1 MIPST
6 TGIPSRIDLHQ
17 KTKIFKIMF
26 GKMFFRLLSESK
38 KVSYLHEQGTML
50 GTRLKNG
57 RKAYLYMLKDFC
69 VEVIF
74 KQDNVDLSLEKV
86 RTFDSVKEF
95 NSYLEKE
102 FRTAF

>member
-17 KTKIFKIMF
+17 KTKIFKVMI
-26 GKMFFRLLSESK
+26 GRMFFRLLSESK
-38 KVSYLHEQGTML
+38 KVAYIHEQGTML

-74 KQDNVDLSLEKV
+74 KQDNIDLTPERV
-86 RTFDSVKEF
+86 TTFDSVKEF
-95 NSYLEKE
+95 NNYLEKE
-102 FRTAF
+102 FRAAF

>member
-1 MIPST
+1 MIPLT
-6 TGIPSRIDLHQ
+6 TDITSRIDLHQ
-17 KTKIFKIMF
+17 KTKIFKVMI

-38 KVSYLHEQGTML
+38 KVAYLHEQGTIL
-50 GTRLKNG
+50 GTRIKNG

-74 KQDNVDLSLEKV
+74 KQDNIDLSPEKV
-86 RTFDSVKEF
+86 TTFDSVKEF
-95 NSYLEKE
+95 NSYLERE

>member
-1 MIPST
+1 MI
-6 TGIPSRIDLHQ
+6 GR
-17 KTKIFKIMF
+17 
-26 GKMFFRLLSESK
+26 MFFRLLSESK
-38 KVSYLHEQGTML
+38 KVAYLHEQGTIL
-50 GTRLKNG
+50 GTRIKNG

-74 KQDNVDLSLEKV
+74 KQDNTELSPEKV
-86 RTFDSVKEF
+86 TTFDSVKEF

>member
-17 KTKIFKIMF
+17 KTKILKVMI
-26 GKMFFRLLSESK
+26 GRMFFRLLSESK
-38 KVSYLHEQGTML
+38 KVAQLHEQGTML

-74 KQDNVDLSLEKV
+74 KQDNVDLSAE
-86 RTFDSVKEF
+86 RITTFDNVKEF

-102 FRTAF
+102 FRAAF